1 MTLEQ
6 IQPWDTR
13 GQLAYAQHSGVIERE
28 PNLPRLGS
36 PHLYRWGEDVTY
48 HSLLTIQHKILFQ
61 RLSGFDN
68 KQQINDFC
76 WKKKGIPHSHQLQIQ
91 NSQKK
96 EKNNTSQMRL
106 RSVFKMFI
114 RILNTAIT
122 EQMGCIIFFFFRLLL
137 NLQIRILVIYM
148 SDLEISK
155 ILYLE
160 NPSGLST

>member
-1 MTLEQ
+1 MVSLQ
-6 IQPWDTR
+6 FSKKF
-13 GQLAYAQHSGVIERE
+13 YYSGC
-28 PNLPRLGS
+28 LTS
-36 PHLYRWGEDVTY
+36 
-48 HSLLTIQHKILFQ
+48 SLNPVK
-61 RLSGFDN
+61 N
-68 KQQINDFC
+68 
-76 WKKKGIPHSHQLQIQ
+76 KGIVQKYTISISNGNIQKKCVNPLDFNFPRIRNLLENPHSHQLEIE

>member
-1 MTLEQ
+1 
-6 IQPWDTR
+6 
-13 GQLAYAQHSGVIERE
+13 
-28 PNLPRLGS
+28 
-36 PHLYRWGEDVTY
+36 
-48 HSLLTIQHKILFQ
+48 
-61 RLSGFDN
+61 
-68 KQQINDFC
+68 
-76 WKKKGIPHSHQLQIQ
+76 
-91 NSQKK
+91 
-96 EKNNTSQMRL
+96 MRL

>member
-1 MTLEQ
+1 
-6 IQPWDTR
+6 
-13 GQLAYAQHSGVIERE
+13 
-28 PNLPRLGS
+28 
-36 PHLYRWGEDVTY
+36 
-48 HSLLTIQHKILFQ
+48 
-61 RLSGFDN
+61 
-68 KQQINDFC
+68 
-76 WKKKGIPHSHQLQIQ
+76 
-91 NSQKK
+91 
-96 EKNNTSQMRL
+96 MRL

-160 NPSGLST
+160 NPSGLSTWTVSPTLAPIRAFPNGDSLEISPLRISDSCKWGNQSLYTNNSLSSFFHKGGSRFMKEKNHLFSATGIPSLFLIFGVLMLVVKAV